1 MTLADLKGQ
10 IVDEQ
15 EFLEDARDILSKF
28 PDSELFEILIN
39 RSAKCLNQLK
49 IKLAVSESNILKCK

>member
-15 EFLEDARDILSKF
+15 EFLADARDILSKF

-39 RSAKCLNQLK
+39 RSAKCLNQLQT
-49 IKLAVSESNILKCK
+49 KLAVSESNILKCK

>member
-28 PDSELFEILIN
+28 PDSELFEVLIN
-39 RSAKCLNQLK
+39 CSAKCLTKLK
-49 IKLAVSESNILKCK
+49 IKLAVSEFNILK